1 MLVNTFIHIPGIGNI
16 SEKKIW
22 ESNVYSWEDN
32 KNYSSLNFSNTKIT
46 DILTHTEESNTQ
58 LKNSNPNFF
67 EKRLPSHQHYRLFP
81 EFRNSCAYIDI
92 ETTGL
97 SSSSQITTIALYDGK
112 EIKVYVQGKNLAS
125 FVDDI
130 QNYNLLIT
138 YNGRTFDIPF
148 IENYFNIKLSH
159 SQIDLRYILA
169 HLGFKGGLKKC
180 EKKLG
185 IHRHELDGVDGY
197 FAVLLWYEYKHRGNK
212 KALETLLAYNIEDV
226 INLETLMIKAYN
238 LNLKST
244 PFEESHKIKTPPKPK
259 NSLKADL
266 KTIELLKH
274 RNY

>member
-22 ESNVYSWEDN
+22 ESKVYSWEN
-32 KNYSSLNFSNTKIT
+32 KLDPASLNLSAAKTAEIV
-46 DILTHTEESNTQ
+46 THTKESNTQ
-58 LKNSNPNFF
+58 LRNNNPTYF
-67 EKRLPSHQHYRLFP
+67 ESLLPSHQHYRLFP
-81 EFRNSCAYIDI
+81 EFRHSCAYIDI

-97 SSSSQITTIALYDGK
+97 SCSSQITSIALYDGK
-112 EIKVYVQGKNLAS
+112 KIKVYVQDKNLAS

-130 QNYNLLIT
+130 QDYNILIT

-148 IENYFNIKLSH
+148 IENYFNIKLPH
-159 SQIDLRYILA
+159 AQIDLRYILA

-185 IHRHELDGVDGY
+185 INRKELDGVDGY

-212 KALETLLAYNIEDV
+212 KALETLLAYNVEDV

-238 LNLKST
+238 LNLKNT
-244 PFEESHKIKTPPKPK
+244 PFTESHKIKIPPKPK